1 MREWVFPMAL
11 VLSSIVAH
19 QWQERAKKI
28 PADPLPDGSG
38 YVLRPHWFWRLVG
51 LTIVAA
57 WCFAFIR
64 PLFLSG
70 AQSSPP
76 QNFNWL
82 SYGLLAAVLL
92 LPGLAMLLHSRRRV
106 LLLDDRIECVS
117 GWGSSTPIAW
127 RDMKSVNYSLFGYF
141 SFVSHSG
148 KTFTVG
154 AKRKG
159 LPTLVRYIKQ
169 QLDPIVYQQAFSP
182 LSGFKEP

>member
-1 MREWVFPMAL
+1 MRELLFPLAL

-51 LTIVAA
+51 LTIVVA

-64 PLFLSG
+64 PALLNGFQIK
-70 AQSSPP
+70 AP
-76 QNFNWL
+76 QNISLL
-82 SYGLLAAVLL
+82 SYGLISVLLL

-106 LLLDDRIECVS
+106 LLLDDRIECIS
-117 GWGSSTPIAW
+117 GFGLTTPIPW
-127 RDMKSVNYSLFGYF
+127 HEMKSVTYSLFGYF

-148 KTFTVG
+148 KGFKVG

-169 QLDPIVYQQAFSP
+169 RLDPMVYYQAFSP